1 MSLKNSLYIISA
13 IILVA
18 NAEVAKDDVDKVIE
32 DEITHKLG
40 NDLVQSIE
48 RKFQVDLE
56 RAVDMVLIKI
66 RLLLQNGTQHIQEKL
81 LQLQSVMDM
90 IRSHGD
96 EEVEKCLVDKQ
107 NDTSALAEKA
117 LHQMVICGYALIG
130 QDPSKA
136 VRTVANLK
144 SMIRDGIKPINEQKS
159 EIYDL
164 LRACGHDHDSLKK
177 VIKCVISKSPLMK
190 STMMEITGKLIDGVV
205 DLTKQMAHGAMHE
218 ACLIEV
224 IKSIE
229 DEALDVIESV
239 KKCAFKNISFIELD
253 NFIAENNATVLDI
266 ENKNKKEN
274 VSEVESLLRKVLEKD
289 NANDMDTLKVKLKEM
304 HKDIGG
310 INNFIFDDNK
320 NNMN

>member
-1 MSLKNSLYIISA
+1 MCLKNSLYIISA
-13 IILVA
+13 IILVTR
-18 NAEVAKDDVDKVIE
+18 AEVAKDDVDKVIE
-32 DEITHKLG
+32 DEITQKLG

-48 RKFQVDLE
+48 RKFQVDLQ

-107 NDTSALAEKA
+107 NATSALAEKA

-136 VRTVANLK
+136 IRTVANLK

-164 LRACGHDHDSLKK
+164 LRACGHDHVSLKK

-224 IKSIE
+224 IRSIE
-229 DEALDVIESV
+229 DEALHVIESV

-266 ENKNKKEN
+266 ENKKEN

-289 NANDMDTLKVKLKEM
+289 NANDMDTLKVKLKEL
-304 HKDIGG
+304 HKDLGG
-310 INNFIFDDNK
+310 INSFVFDDKK
-320 NNMN
+320 NNLN

>member
-13 IILVA
+13 IILVTR
-18 NAEVAKDDVDKVIE
+18 AEVAKDDVDKVIE

-66 RLLLQNGTQHIQEKL
+66 RLLLHNGTQHIQEKL

-136 VRTVANLK
+136 IRTVTNLK

-190 STMMEITGKLIDGVV
+190 STMMEISGKLIDGVV

-229 DEALDVIESV
+229 DEAFDVIESV

-266 ENKNKKEN
+266 ENRKGNT
-274 VSEVESLLRKVLEKD
+274 SEVESLLRRVLEKD
-289 NANDMDTLKVKLKEM
+289 NANNIDTLKVKLKEL
-304 HKDIGG
+304 HNDIGG
-310 INNFIFDDNK
+310 INNFVFDDNK
-320 NNMN
+320 KE